1 MSKRRYVSLLWGG
14 FLIILGIALLAE
26 NLDLLGD
33 WTVPIWSLALWA
45 GGLLFLAVFFSERD
59 QWWALIPGLV
69 LPGIGTAVYLGE
81 RGLVAEHAVGT
92 IILATIG
99 LPFLLIFLS
108 DRSQWWALIPAF
120 ALAGS
125 ACGVFLEG
133 TGAISDEAVAGV
145 IVGGVSLGFLS
156 IYFFEREQ
164 WWALIPGGILA
175 LIALLM
181 LLATATEY
189 ILPLALIL
197 VGILLLRGVLGRGR
211 RSAQRGHPTP
221 SSQTLYNDSSFSAM
235 SSDTLATSNKTST
248 AERKQLPT
256 LEEQIQ
262 AAIVEEQEAAK
273 DPSKAKT
280 GKPGP
285 EPKAPSAKEVNAQA
299 TTKEAEPSDGIPPA
313 PEIPEAPEAPTPPN
327 I

>member
-1 MSKRRYVSLLWGG
+1 
-14 FLIILGIALLAE
+14 LGIALLAE

>member
-1 MSKRRYVSLLWGG
+1 MSRRRYASLLWGG

-26 NLDLLGD
+26 NLGLLGD

-45 GGLLFLAVFFSERD
+45 GGLLFLAVFFSDRD

>member
-1 MSKRRYVSLLWGG
+1 MSRRRYASLLWGG